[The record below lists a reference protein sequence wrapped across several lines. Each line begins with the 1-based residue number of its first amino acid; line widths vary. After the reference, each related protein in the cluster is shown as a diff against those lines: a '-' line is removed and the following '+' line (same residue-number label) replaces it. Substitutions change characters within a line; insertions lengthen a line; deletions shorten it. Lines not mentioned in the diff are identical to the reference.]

1 MAAIEQY
8 GVGAGSDWSI
18 AGYTDI
24 ENDLHEA
31 IADFK
36 GTEAGLSYQ
45 TGFAVNAGLLPQLL
59 DEGTSTSPTNSTT
72 GPSSTAS
79 VRAPSTPRGSSASSA
94 RRPR

>member
-18 AGYTDI
+18 AGYTDLQ
-24 ENDLHEA
+24 NDLHEA

-59 DEGTSTSPTNSTT
+59 DEGDIYITDELNHGSIID
-72 GPSSTAS
+72 GIRSSTVDS
-79 VRAPSTPRGSSASSA
+79 PG
-94 RRPR
+94 